1 MKQVNI
7 MVKDNLNVLSY
18 RIIENDSKYTENL
31 LFELLI
37 DGEPI
42 CGNLAETGDN
52 AIPYYEFENKDLPYF
67 QCENNDVRQYIIAV
81 CVCGNSGCG
90 SETCQIIKE
99 SDYVIF
105 KDFSSGCSLLGE
117 EDEFIFSRG
126 NYDSVINQ
134 ILKRISEFE
143 EINKSK

>member
-1 MKQVNI
+1 MTKN
-7 MVKDNLNVLSY
+7 NLNVLSY
-18 RIIENDSKYTENL
+18 RIIENDSKYTEKL

-37 DGEPI
+37 DGQPI

-52 AIPYYEFENKDLPYF
+52 AIPYYEFENGDLPYF
-67 QCENNDVRQYIIAV
+67 REEYKSVRQYIIAV

-90 SETCQIIKE
+90 SESCQIIKQG
-99 SDYVIF
+99 DYVIF
-105 KDFSSGCSLLGE
+105 KDFSSGCSLSTE
-117 EDEFIFSRG
+117 NYEFIFSRE

-134 ILKRISEFE
+134 ILKRINEFE